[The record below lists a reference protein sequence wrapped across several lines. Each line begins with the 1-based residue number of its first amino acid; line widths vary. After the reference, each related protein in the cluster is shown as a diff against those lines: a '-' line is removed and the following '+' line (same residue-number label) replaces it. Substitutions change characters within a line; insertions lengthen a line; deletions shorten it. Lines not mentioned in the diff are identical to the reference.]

1 MLPVACVGD
10 SFSGYCS
17 ACEQTVQGI
26 MVEGEF
32 VSIEG
37 KNICVT
43 GSMGRGNCGHTCTA
57 QGTSVVTIQGNSVV
71 RVGDAVTGTI
81 TGTIISGSDFCR
93 IFSPARL
100 PAASG
105 ALCLPAPVP

>member
-43 GSMGRGNCGHTCTA
+43 GSMGRGNCGHTCAA
-57 QGTSVVTIQGNSVV
+57 QGSSFVTIQGKSVV

-81 TGTIISGSDFCR
+81 TGTIISGSDFC
-93 IFSPARL
+93 SWD
-100 PAASG
+100 
-105 ALCLPAPVP
+105 